1 MRSPGGND
9 GQRAPQQQGGMM
21 YNEKSKK
28 PRMKPIP
35 GNAPQ
40 YSHFEQYLTYST
52 APQYYAQAMGPNQD
66 YGQHAG
72 NQYYQPQPQVHGS
85 HHQSLEDMLT
95 RYVQG
100 QHPGYGPVSYYP
112 GPQPQTYDYQRRKEG
127 FDALDQFFGEVKRR
141 HFVPNDYHS
150 VTRRLFELQGLQL
163 PLITQQPVTSIPA
176 YQPVSALGG
185 GYHDADPIQSYSLPP
200 MGNAKTREDLTSIDQ
215 ILEQMQATIYENDT
229 HLAQAG
235 LSQPGSTYVGYN
247 TGNSPT
253 NLPSVHSQTANLA
266 RSHQN
271 SMCGTESASTPG
283 LTPPSSAQSYTSGQS
298 PMTGHAAPSSGAMY
312 PNLPAGDMGYQAG
325 NGATLG
331 SAYDNEDPRR
341 RYSGGMLQR
350 AQPAK
355 DARSDGSATPPAA
368 ELNKKAATKGKK
380 KGSPADSAID
390 PALSGEGTP
399 GSKGEMS
406 KEEADRQTNWVENMR
421 LIEWMREMI
430 KKKLETAK
438 FDVNGVEVKP
448 GTEDVEMGGTDEET
462 KQDEERLYPVLEAVK
477 AA

>member
-1 MRSPGGND
+1 
-9 GQRAPQQQGGMM
+9 MM
-21 YNEKSKK
+21 YNEKSEKS
-28 PRMKPIP
+28 RNNFNLCIP
-35 GNAPQ
+35 PQ
-40 YSHFEQYLTYST
+40 YLHPKQYLTYYT
-52 APQYYAQAMGPNQD
+52 APQYYAQAMGGPTQD

-72 NQYYQPQPQVHGS
+72 NQYYQPQPQVYGS
-85 HHQSLEDMLT
+85 HHDDSLAEMLIP
-95 RYVQG
+95 YLQG

-141 HFVPNDYHS
+141 QFVPNDYQS

-235 LSQPGSTYVGYN
+235 LSQPGSTYVGYH
-247 TGNSPT
+247 TGNSPPT
-253 NLPSVHSQTANLA
+253 TLPSMHAQNAGMA

-271 SMCGTESASTPG
+271 SMSGTDSASTPG

-312 PNLPAGDMGYQAG
+312 PNLPAGDMGYPGG

-331 SAYDNEDPRR
+331 GAYDNEDPRR

-350 AQPAK
+350 AQPGK
-355 DARSDGSATPPAA
+355 GERSEGSVTPPAA
-368 ELNKKAATKGKK
+368 EMNKKAATKGKK
-380 KGSPADSAID
+380 KGTANESAID

-438 FDVNGVEVKP
+438 FDANGEEVKHA
-448 GTEDVEMGGTDEET
+448 DDIEMGGTDEET

>member
-1 MRSPGGND
+1 
-9 GQRAPQQQGGMM
+9 M
-21 YNEKSKK
+21 YHEKSKK
-28 PRMKPIP
+28 SRKRPIP
-35 GNAPQ
+35 GLNPQ
-40 YSHFEQYLTYST
+40 YLQSEQYLIYST
-52 APQYYAQAMGPNQD
+52 APQYYAQAMGPTQD
-66 YGQHAG
+66 YGQHGG
-72 NQYYQPQPQVHGS
+72 NQYYQPQPQVYGFLDK
-85 HHQSLEDMLT
+85 SLEETLT
-95 RYVQG
+95 HDSQG

-127 FDALDQFFGEVKRR
+127 FDALDQFFGEIKRR
-141 HFVPNDYHS
+141 QFVPGDYQS

-163 PLITQQPVTSIPA
+163 PLIAQQPVTSIPA

-215 ILEQMQATIYENDT
+215 ILESMQATIYDNDT

-235 LSQPGSTYVGYN
+235 LSQPGSTYVGYH

-253 NLPSVHSQTANLA
+253 TTLPSTHGQTASMA

-271 SMCGTESASTPG
+271 SMSGTDSASTPG

-312 PNLPAGDMGYQAG
+312 PNLPAGDMGYQGG

-331 SAYDNEDPRR
+331 GAYDNEDPRR

-350 AQPAK
+350 AQPGK
-355 DARSDGSATPPAA
+355 DARSEGSATPPAA
-368 ELNKKAATKGKK
+368 EMNKKAATKGKK
-380 KGSPADSAID
+380 KGSPAESAID
-390 PALSGEGTP
+390 PALSGEGTT
-399 GSKGEMS
+399 GSKGEVS
-406 KEEADRQTNWVENMR
+406 KEEADRQTSWVENMR

-430 KKKLETAK
+430 KKKLETTK
-438 FDVNGVEVKP
+438 FDTDGEEVKSS
-448 GTEDVEMGGTDEET
+448 EDVEMGGTDEET

>member
-1 MRSPGGND
+1 
-9 GQRAPQQQGGMM
+9 M
-21 YNEKSKK
+21 YNEKSKPHKK
-28 PRMKPIP
+28 PSP
-35 GNAPQ
+35 GTSAQ
-40 YSHFEQYLTYST
+40 YLQPEQYLTYLS
-52 APQYYAQAMGPNQD
+52 APQYYAQAMPAQD
-66 YGQHAG
+66 YGQHPG
-72 NQYYQPQPQVHGS
+72 NQYYQPQPQVYGS
-85 HHQSLEDMLT
+85 HLEGNEDMMLT
-95 RYVQG
+95 RLLQG

-141 HFVPNDYHS
+141 QFDPINYQN

-176 YQPVSALGG
+176 YQPVSATGG
-185 GYHDADPIQSYSLPP
+185 GYDQADPIQSYSLPP

-235 LSQPGSTYVGYN
+235 VAQPGLAYVAYQ

-253 NLPSVHSQTANLA
+253 STTLPSTHAQSAGVP
-266 RSHQN
+266 RPHQN
-271 SMCGTESASTPG
+271 SLSGTESASTPG
-283 LTPPSSAQSYTSGQS
+283 LTPPSSSQSYTSGQS

-312 PNLPAGDMGYQAG
+312 PNLPAGDMGYQGG

-331 SAYDNEDPRR
+331 GSYDNDDPRR

-350 AQPAK
+350 AQPGK
-355 DARSDGSATPPAA
+355 DNRDGSVTPPAA
-368 ELNKKAATKGKK
+368 AINKKTAAKGKK
-380 KGSPADSAID
+380 KGSTEESAID
-390 PALSGEGTP
+390 PALSGEAGTP
-399 GSKGEMS
+399 AGKGEVS
-406 KEEADRQTNWVENMR
+406 KEEAERQTAWVENMR

-430 KKKLETAK
+430 KRKLETAQ
-438 FDVNGVEVKP
+438 FDENGVEVKP
-448 GTEDVEMGGTDEET
+448 DSGDVEMGGTDEET
-462 KQDEERLYPVLEAVK
+462 KKDEERLYPVLEAVK

>member
-1 MRSPGGND
+1 
-9 GQRAPQQQGGMM
+9 M
-21 YNEKSKK
+21 YNEKSK
-28 PRMKPIP
+28 PRKKPIP
-35 GNAPQ
+35 SKSQ
-40 YSHFEQYLTYST
+40 QYLQPEQSLTHSS
-52 APQYYAQAMGPNQD
+52 APQYYAQAMGPTQD

-72 NQYYQPQPQVHGS
+72 NQYYQPQPQVDGS
-85 HHQSLEDMLT
+85 HLETEEELLT
-95 RYVQG
+95 RLLQG

-141 HFVPNDYHS
+141 QFVPNDYQS

-176 YQPVSALGG
+176 YQPVAAVGG
-185 GYHDADPIQSYSLPP
+185 AYDHADPIQAYSLPP
-200 MGNAKTREDLTSIDQ
+200 MGNAKTREDLTSIDH

-235 LSQPGSTYVGYN
+235 LAQPGSPYVGYH

-253 NLPSVHSQTANLA
+253 ATLPSTHAHSTVMA

-271 SMCGTESASTPG
+271 SLSGTENAGTPG

-312 PNLPAGDMGYQAG
+312 PNLPAGDVGYQGG

-331 SAYDNEDPRR
+331 GSYDNEDPRR
-341 RYSGGMLQR
+341 RYSGAMLQR
-350 AQPAK
+350 AQPGK
-355 DARSDGSATPPAA
+355 DARSEGSATPPAA
-368 ELNKKAATKGKK
+368 EMNKKAATKGKK
-380 KGSPADSAID
+380 KGSPAESAID

-399 GSKGEMS
+399 GNKGEIS
-406 KEEADRQTNWVENMR
+406 KEEADRQTSWVENMR

-438 FDVNGVEVKP
+438 FDENGEEIK
-448 GTEDVEMGGTDEET
+448 GDNEDVEMGGTDEET

>member
-1 MRSPGGND
+1 
-9 GQRAPQQQGGMM
+9 M
-21 YNEKSKK
+21 YAEKSK
-28 PRMKPIP
+28 PRKKPIP
-35 GNAPQ
+35 GASTQ
-40 YSHFEQYLTYST
+40 YSQPTQYLTNDPD
-52 APQYYAQAMGPNQD
+52 PQYYAQAQD
-66 YGQHAG
+66 YGP

-85 HHQSLEDMLT
+85 QDETEEMMLT
-95 RYVQG
+95 RLLQG

-141 HFVPNDYHS
+141 QFDPINYQN

-163 PLITQQPVTSIPA
+163 PLITQQPITSIPA

-185 GYHDADPIQSYSLPP
+185 GYDHADPIQSYSLPP

-235 LSQPGSTYVGYN
+235 VAQPGASYVAYQ

-253 NLPSVHSQTANLA
+253 GASLPSTHAHSAGFS

-271 SMCGTESASTPG
+271 SVADSASTPG

-312 PNLPAGDMGYQAG
+312 PNLPAGDMGYHGG
-325 NGATLG
+325 NSATLG
-331 SAYDNEDPRR
+331 GSYDNDDPRR

-355 DARSDGSATPPAA
+355 DNRDGSATPPAA
-368 ELNKKAATKGKK
+368 EMNKKAAKGKK
-380 KGSPADSAID
+380 KGSPDESAID
-390 PALSGEGTP
+390 PALSGEVDTP
-399 GSKGEMS
+399 GSKGEVS
-406 KEEADRQTNWVENMR
+406 KEEAERQTAWVENMR

-430 KKKLETAK
+430 KRKLETAQ
-438 FDVNGVEVKP
+438 FDENGVEVKP
-448 GTEDVEMGGTDEET
+448 HSDDVEMAGTDEET
-462 KQDEERLYPVLEAVK
+462 KKDEERLYPVLEAVK

>member
-1 MRSPGGND
+1 MRSPGPNE
-9 GQRAPQQQGGMM
+9 GQRPAQQQGGMM
-21 YNEKSKK
+21 YNEKSKPHK
-28 PRMKPIP
+28 QLISGIARR
-35 GNAPQ
+35 
-40 YSHFEQYLTYST
+40 YSQQEEGLTYSP
-52 APQYYAQAMGPNQD
+52 APQYYAQAQD
-66 YGQHAG
+66 YGQHPV
-72 NQYYQPQPQVHGS
+72 NQYYQPQPQVYGS
-85 HHQSLEDMLT
+85 QDEAEEMMLT
-95 RYVQG
+95 RLLQG

-141 HFVPNDYHS
+141 QFDPINYQN

-185 GYHDADPIQSYSLPP
+185 GYDHGDPIQSYSLPP

-229 HLAQAG
+229 HLEQAG
-235 LSQPGSTYVGYN
+235 VAQPGASYVAYQ

-253 NLPSVHSQTANLA
+253 SATLPSTHAHSANFA
-266 RSHQN
+266 RSQQN
-271 SMCGTESASTPG
+271 SVTDSAATPG

-298 PMTGHAAPSSGAMY
+298 PMTGQAAPSSGAMY
-312 PNLPAGDMGYQAG
+312 PNLPAGDMGYQGA

-331 SAYDNEDPRR
+331 GSYDNEDPRR

-350 AQPAK
+350 AQPTK
-355 DARSDGSATPPAA
+355 DDRNRDGSATPPAA
-368 ELNKKAATKGKK
+368 EINKKSAKGKK

-390 PALSGEGTP
+390 PALSGEADTP
-399 GSKGEMS
+399 GSKGEVS
-406 KEEADRQTNWVENMR
+406 KGEAERQTAWVENMR

-430 KKKLETAK
+430 KRKLETAQ
-438 FDVNGVEVKP
+438 FDENGVEVKADP
-448 GTEDVEMGGTDEET
+448 EDIEMGGADDET
-462 KQDEERLYPVLEAVK
+462 KKDEERLYPVLEAVK